1 MPDRRPVLFPS
12 RTHTPAHRTHSSR
25 SQRTLRSA
33 SLRLRLTLSGS
44 ALALL
49 ALAGGALAGNWSA
62 GPAHSG
68 ATVSGAQA
76 GTRPGASRSL
86 ALDAFA
92 SHSSAPQ
99 ASGGGGTGGSG
110 KARARHR
117 ATARAIARRMLRHF
131 RWSRRQFRYL
141 NWLWNRE
148 SGWNVY
154 AENPYSAA
162 YGIPQAV
169 PGSKMGTAGPNWRSN
184 ARTQIRWGL
193 RYIRDRYG
201 SPRRAWAHE
210 TGSGWY

>member
-1 MPDRRPVLFPS
+1 MFPS

-68 ATVSGAQA
+68 ATVAGAQA

>member
-12 RTHTPAHRTHSSR
+12 RTHTPSHSSR
-25 SQRTLRSA
+25 SQRPLRSA

-68 ATVSGAQA
+68 ATVAGAQA

-99 ASGGGGTGGSG
+99 ASGGGGTGGG
-110 KARARHR
+110 GRAKARHR
-117 ATARAIARRMLRHF
+117 ATARAIARRMLGRFH
-131 RWSRRQFRYL
+131 WSSRRQFRYL

-210 TGSGWY
+210 VGSGWY

>member
-1 MPDRRPVLFPS
+1 VPDRRPVLFPS
-12 RTHTPAHRTHSSR
+12 RTHIPAPRTHSSR
-25 SQRTLRSA
+25 PQRPLRTA

-49 ALAGGALAGNWSA
+49 ALAGGTLASNWSA

-68 ATVSGAQA
+68 ATVAGAQA
-76 GTRPGASRSL
+76 GSRSGATRSL

-99 ASGGGGTGGSG
+99 ASGGGGTGGG
-110 KARARHR
+110 GTARARHR
-117 ATARAIARRMLRHF
+117 ATARAIARGMLRRF

-169 PGSKMGTAGPNWRSN
+169 PGSKMGSAGPNWRSN

-210 TGSGWY
+210 VGSGWY

>member
-1 MPDRRPVLFPS
+1 MFPS

>member
-1 MPDRRPVLFPS
+1 V
-12 RTHTPAHRTHSSR
+12 
-25 SQRTLRSA
+25 
-33 SLRLRLTLSGS
+33 
-44 ALALL
+44 
-49 ALAGGALAGNWSA
+49 ALAGGLAGPWSA
-62 GPAHSG
+62 GAAHPATTVAG
-68 ATVSGAQA
+68 AAQA
-76 GTRPGASRSL
+76 GARPGASRSL

-92 SHSSAPQ
+92 SHAATPQ

-117 ATARAIARRMLRHF
+117 ATARAIARGMLRRF
-131 RWSRRQFRYL
+131 RWSRRQFTYL
-141 NWLWNRE
+141 NRLWDRE

-169 PGSKMGTAGPNWRSN
+169 PGSKMSSAGRNWRSN

-201 SPRRAWAHE
+201 SPRQAWAHE
-210 TGSGWY
+210 VGSGWY